1 MPYFSFHRTTTYPER
16 LKSNTAHVR
25 MGQRRGQDET
35 FNGAV
40 ACVQLYA
47 TYMTYGEISKV
58 AALCRPECKYTCMD
72 IYTFGMVKKGH
83 RDNIPTMQ
91 FMTGIP
97 RITRLIS
104 YVPPACVFTVT
115 EV

>member
-1 MPYFSFHRTTTYPER
+1 MHSAGMLLTCPTFSFHRTTTYPER

-47 TYMTYGEISKV
+47 AYMTYGEISKV
-58 AALCRPECKYTCMD
+58 TALCRPERKYTCMD
-72 IYTFGMVKKGH
+72 IYAFGIGKKG
-83 RDNIPTMQ
+83 T
-91 FMTGIP
+91 
-97 RITRLIS
+97 
-104 YVPPACVFTVT
+104 
-115 EV
+115 